1 MDLPQTS
8 KSAVCIA
15 IVNKQSC
22 FEKDQK
28 NLLKNVISTDN
39 EIEDNCLGKRE
50 RKKDMERCNISAQ
63 GMEIGEHANVYF

>member
-1 MDLPQTS
+1 MC
-8 KSAVCIA
+8 SAK
-15 IVNKQSC
+15 VNKHSC

-50 RKKDMERCNISAQ
+50 RKKDMERCNISA
-63 GMEIGEHANVYF
+63 

>member
-8 KSAVCIA
+8 KSAVCSA
-15 IVNKQSC
+15 KVNKHSC

-63 GMEIGEHANVYF
+63 GMGIGEHTNVYF

>member
-1 MDLPQTS
+1 MYS
-8 KSAVCIA
+8 A

-39 EIEDNCLGKRE
+39 EIEDNCLGKWE
-50 RKKDMERCNISAQ
+50 RKKNVERCNI
-63 GMEIGEHANVYF
+63 

>member
-1 MDLPQTS
+1 M
-8 KSAVCIA
+8 CIA

-50 RKKDMERCNISAQ
+50 RKKDMERCNISA
-63 GMEIGEHANVYF
+63 